1 MHLRERRVAF
11 AAAGLALVLTAPLA
25 SQQQP
30 SFRAGTDLVALS
42 VTVNVGSTPRYMTGL
57 NADDFAVY
65 EDGVKQDITVF
76 NNTNSPLAMTLLLD
90 GSASMDTRLHTAQEA
105 AIGFARTLRRQDL
118 AEIIEFDTRTLIR
131 QTFTNDIDLLER
143 AIRRTS
149 ANGATGLF
157 NAIYIALDSLR
168 KLSKVSNEEQVR
180 RKAIILV
187 SDGEDNA
194 SAFTFEGPEGI
205 LELAKKSETAI
216 YAVGLRQPE
225 TVKSKNFNQ
234 SDFVLRQLSQQTGG
248 RAFFPSHIN
257 DLANVYS
264 QISDELS
271 NQYTLGY
278 SSRNNR
284 RDGTWRRVVVRVNKP
299 EAVVRTKPGYQ
310 APSR

>member
-1 MHLRERRVAF
+1 MHVRERRVAF
-11 AAAGLALVLTAPLA
+11 MAAGLATLLMAPVA

-30 SFRAGTDLVALS
+30 SFRAGTDLIALP
-42 VTVNVGSTPRYMTGL
+42 VTVNVAGTPRYMTGL
-57 NADDFAVY
+57 NVDDFAVY
-65 EDGVKQDITVF
+65 EDGVKQDITIF

-90 GSASMDTRLHTAQEA
+90 GSASMDSRLHTAQEA
-105 AIGFARTLRRQDL
+105 AIGFARTIRRHDL
-118 AEIIEFDTRTLIR
+118 AEIIEFDNRTAVL
-131 QTFTNDIDLLER
+131 QTFTNDVAQLER

-149 ANGATGLF
+149 AGGATGMF
-157 NAIYIALDSLR
+157 NAIYIALDSLK
-168 KLSKVSNEEQVR
+168 KLGKVDDEQQVR

-205 LELAKKSETAI
+205 LELAKKSETTI

-225 TVKSKNFNQ
+225 TGKSRSFNQ
-234 SDFVLRQLSQQTGG
+234 AEFVLRQLAQHTGG

-257 DLANVYS
+257 DLSNTYL
-264 QISDELS
+264 QISEELS

-284 RDGTWRRVVVRVNKP
+284 RDGAWRRVVVRVNRP
-299 EAVVRTKPGYQ
+299 DAVVRTKPGYQ